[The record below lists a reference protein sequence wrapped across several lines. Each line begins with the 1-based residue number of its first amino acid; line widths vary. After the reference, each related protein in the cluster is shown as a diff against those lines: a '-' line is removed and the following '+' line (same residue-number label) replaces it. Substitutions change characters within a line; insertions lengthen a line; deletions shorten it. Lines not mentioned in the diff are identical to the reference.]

1 MKGIRS
7 KNRATILFVNLGIK
21 ILYMNKLNFYIAL
34 LGLLTAVSVLDYI
47 ADDFKAAVQII
58 FYITSFGLMLKMMI
72 ENFEFTKESIKKRL
86 LFLEGK
92 IFYLITWFMIFFI
105 LSSLLLMLIE
115 KINLNINPIIMY
127 LLFGLTGTYFATFVK
142 MKDFKE

>member
-1 MKGIRS
+1 
-7 KNRATILFVNLGIK
+7 
-21 ILYMNKLNFYIAL
+21 MNKLNFYIAL

-92 IFYLITWFMIFFI
+92 IFYLITWFMIVYV
-105 LSSLLLMLIE
+105 LSSFVSLIIA
-115 KINLNINPIIMY
+115 KTNLDVNPKY
-127 LLFGLTGTYFATFVK
+127 LFALFGIAGVYFSKFIK
-142 MKDFKE
+142 RKDFKE

>member
-1 MKGIRS
+1 
-7 KNRATILFVNLGIK
+7 
-21 ILYMNKLNFYIAL
+21 MNKLNFYIAL